1 MEFIHFLIVF
11 VVGVISSSFGTLIGG
26 GSFIVIPTLIFLEL
40 SPYTAIGT
48 NKLGAAGL
56 FVAGWYAFNKKGL
69 INYRIAL
76 PMTVPAL
83 IGSILGANLVFHI
96 DENGTPKYLLIK
108 RRALSGKIEWVCPK

>member
-56 FVAGWYAFNKKGL
+56 FIAGWYAFNKKGST
-69 INYRIAL
+69 YE
-76 PMTVPAL
+76 TK
-83 IGSILGANLVFHI
+83 G
-96 DENGTPKYLLIK
+96 
-108 RRALSGKIEWVCPK
+108 